1 MTAAVDVETGLPEE
15 AVLKLPE
22 VILKPRNA
30 LPFFNHHP
38 WVYQGAVHKIVG
50 DVTPGA
56 EVLLRSDKGHFI
68 ARGLFNPFSNIRVRL
83 YSWNE
88 TQPLDESLWSQ
99 RLDDAIALRRALYG
113 EFSPDLACRLVNSEG
128 DLLSGLTIDRYGD
141 WLLVQLTSLALY
153 ERKDLFLKLLQEK
166 LQPKGIWLR
175 TEKGIRAA
183 EGLEV
188 ADGLLAG
195 EPPPRPLF
203 ISENGIR
210 FGLDVA
216 EGQKTGF
223 FLDQR
228 ENRLYFSQFVR
239 DAKVLDMFSYT
250 GGFALNALVHG
261 GAREVVAVDVS
272 ESALQLARS
281 NADLNGVGDRLK
293 TLKSDG
299 FKALEGIAAT
309 DERFD
314 AVILDPPKMARH
326 RAGVDAAL
334 RGYLS
339 LNQLAMNVI
348 KPGGWL
354 LTCSCSG
361 HVDQGMF
368 LEVLGRAAIQAG
380 RHLQFL
386 AVRGPSS
393 DHPRSAHCLESDYLK
408 CVMCRVV

>member
-1 MTAAVDVETGLPEE
+1 MSLAPEE
-15 AVLKLPE
+15 TALPVVATLPE

-38 WVYQGAVHKIVG
+38 WVYQGAVKHLVG
-50 DVTPGA
+50 EPAPGA
-56 EVLLRSDKGHFI
+56 EVLLRSDKGQFI
-68 ARGLFNPFSNIRVRL
+68 ARGLYNPHSNIRVRL
-83 YSWNE
+83 YTWDE
-88 TQPLDESLWSQ
+88 AQPLDEAHWSR
-99 RLDDAIALRRALYG
+99 RLDEAIALRRKLYG
-113 EFSPDLACRLVNSEG
+113 EFTPELACRLINSEG
-128 DLLSGLTIDRYGD
+128 DQLSGLTVDRYGD
-141 WLLVQLTSLALY
+141 WLLVQLTSLALA
-153 ERKDLFLKLLQEK
+153 ERKEIFLNLLQEK

-175 TEKGIRAA
+175 TERGIRAA

-195 EPPPRPLF
+195 EVPPRPLF
-203 ISENGIR
+203 ITENGIR
-210 FGLDVA
+210 YGLDVA

-228 ENRLYFSQFVR
+228 ENRLFFSQYLK
-239 DAKVLDMFSYT
+239 DAKVLDMFSYS
-250 GGFALNALVHG
+250 GGFSLNALVHG
-261 GAREVVAVDVS
+261 GAREVLAVDVS
-272 ESALQLARS
+272 EAALQLARA

-293 TLKSDG
+293 TLKGDG
-299 FKALEGIAAT
+299 FKTLEHIAAT

-314 AVILDPPKMARH
+314 AIILDPPKMARN

-339 LNQLAMNVI
+339 LNQLGMSVLQ
-348 KPGGWL
+348 PGGWL

-361 HVDQGMF
+361 HVDLSMF
-368 LEVLGRAAIQAG
+368 LDVLGRAALQAG
-380 RHLQFL
+380 RHLQFI

-408 CVMCRVV
+408 CVLCRVV

>member
-1 MTAAVDVETGLPEE
+1 MTAAVETGLTEDV
-15 AVLKLPE
+15 ALKLPE

-30 LPFFNHHP
+30 LPFFSHHP
-38 WVYQGAVHKIVG
+38 WVYQGAVHKVVG
-50 DVTPGA
+50 DAAPGA
-56 EVLLRSDKGHFI
+56 EVLLRSDKGQFI

-83 YSWNE
+83 YAWDES
-88 TQPLDESLWSQ
+88 QPLDEAFWSR
-99 RLDDAIALRRALYG
+99 RLDAAIALRRALFG
-113 EFSPDLACRLVNSEG
+113 EFTADLACRLVNSEG
-128 DLLSGLTIDRYGD
+128 DQLSGLTVDRYGD

-153 ERKDLFLKLLQEK
+153 ERKDLLLKLLQEQ
-166 LQPKGIWLR
+166 LQPRGIWLR

-203 ISENGIR
+203 IAENGIR
-210 FGLDVA
+210 YGLDVA

-228 ENRLYFSQFVR
+228 ENRLFFSQFVR
-239 DAKVLDMFSYT
+239 GAKVLDMFSYT
-250 GGFALNALVHG
+250 GGFSLNALVHG

-299 FKALEGIAAT
+299 FKALESIAAT

-339 LNQLAMNVI
+339 LNQLAMNVL

-361 HVDQGMF
+361 HVDQAMF
-368 LEVLGRAAIQAG
+368 LEVLGRAALQAG

-386 AVRGPSS
+386 AVRGPAM

>member
-15 AVLKLPE
+15 SVLKLPE

-56 EVLLRSDKGHFI
+56 EVLLRSDKGQFI
-68 ARGLFNPFSNIRVRL
+68 ARGLFNPLSNIRVRL
-83 YSWNE
+83 YAWDE
-88 TQPLDESLWSQ
+88 AQPLDEALWSQ

-128 DLLSGLTIDRYGD
+128 DLLSGLTVDRYGD
-141 WLLVQLTSLALY
+141 WLLVQLTSLALF

-228 ENRLYFSQFVR
+228 ENRLFFSQFVH
-239 DAKVLDMFSYT
+239 ST
-250 GGFALNALVHG
+250 
-261 GAREVVAVDVS
+261 
-272 ESALQLARS
+272 
-281 NADLNGVGDRLK
+281 
-293 TLKSDG
+293 KSS
-299 FKALEGIAAT
+299 T
-309 DERFD
+309 CSPTR
-314 AVILDPPKMARH
+314 
-326 RAGVDAAL
+326 AAL
-334 RGYLS
+334 RSTLWSTEEHGKWS
-339 LNQLAMNVI
+339 RSTSPRRPCNW
-348 KPGGWL
+348 PGPTRISTG
-354 LTCSCSG
+354 
-361 HVDQGMF
+361 
-368 LEVLGRAAIQAG
+368 
-380 RHLQFL
+380 
-386 AVRGPSS
+386 
-393 DHPRSAHCLESDYLK
+393 SATG
-408 CVMCRVV
+408 